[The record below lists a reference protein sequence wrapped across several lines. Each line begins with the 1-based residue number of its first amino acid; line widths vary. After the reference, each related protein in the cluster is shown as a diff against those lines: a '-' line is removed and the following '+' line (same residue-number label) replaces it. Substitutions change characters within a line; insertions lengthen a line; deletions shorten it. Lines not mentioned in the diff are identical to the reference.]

1 MTNTSNPRMKDRRL
15 PQFKSL
21 NRLVEFFEGHDL
33 GEYLDAMPKARFD
46 VAIKKR
52 THLIVIE
59 PKLADQLTRIA
70 RSRRTSSQGL
80 INAWLKQKVHE
91 AQHLSE

>member
-1 MTNTSNPRMKDRRL
+1 MKDKRL
-15 PQFKSL
+15 PRFKSL
-21 NRLVEFFEGHDL
+21 NRLVEFFEDHDL
-33 GEYLDAMPKARFD
+33 GEYLDEMPKARFD
-46 VAIKKR
+46 VTIKKR
-52 THLIVIE
+52 IRLIAIE
-59 PKLADQLTRIA
+59 AKLADQLTRIA